1 MENQNIKTLEDALYI
16 KIHSDSSRLS
26 FSLIYLCHFFKFCF
40 CTSFS
45 HLNVI
50 RAYLK
55 LSQAVMSN
63 EIFGKKKKKSGRGRA
78 QLTEARSAKDN
89 TACLP
94 VVSKFKK
101 NKKNV
106 NRLTDDGKVEI
117 ITCHCKRGFCAN
129 TAVELQN
136 PFRNVIAI

>member
-1 MENQNIKTLEDALYI
+1 M
-16 KIHSDSSRLS
+16 R
-26 FSLIYLCHFFKFCF
+26 YL
-40 CTSFS
+40 
-45 HLNVI
+45 
-50 RAYLK
+50 
-55 LSQAVMSN
+55 
-63 EIFGKKKKKSGRGRA
+63 KKKSGKGRA

-94 VVSKFKK
+94 MVSKFGE
-101 NKKNV
+101 KKNV

>member
-1 MENQNIKTLEDALYI
+1 
-16 KIHSDSSRLS
+16 
-26 FSLIYLCHFFKFCF
+26 
-40 CTSFS
+40 
-45 HLNVI
+45 
-50 RAYLK
+50 
-55 LSQAVMSN
+55 MSN
-63 EIFGKKKKKSGRGRA
+63 EIFEKKSGRERA

-94 VVSKFKK
+94 VVSKFGKK
-101 NKKNV
+101 KQKKNV

>member
-1 MENQNIKTLEDALYI
+1 M
-16 KIHSDSSRLS
+16 R
-26 FSLIYLCHFFKFCF
+26 YL
-40 CTSFS
+40 
-45 HLNVI
+45 
-50 RAYLK
+50 
-55 LSQAVMSN
+55 
-63 EIFGKKKKKSGRGRA
+63 KKKSGRERA

-94 VVSKFKK
+94 VVSKFGKK
-101 NKKNV
+101 KTKKKNV